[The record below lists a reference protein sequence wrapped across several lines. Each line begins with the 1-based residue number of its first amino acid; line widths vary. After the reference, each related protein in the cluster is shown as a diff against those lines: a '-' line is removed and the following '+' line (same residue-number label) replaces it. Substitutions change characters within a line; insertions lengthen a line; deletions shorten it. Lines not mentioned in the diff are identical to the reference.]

1 MGGLGSACL
10 KILVRAW
17 TCQAIARCRCL
28 DSREQDLTLPLV
40 PAYAPQTARR
50 SSNPVVCIFITAF
63 EKSIFGPASE
73 VASCARFWTFA
84 TVEIKGVPFIAITQN
99 MNFVVFVSDFDP
111 PRVLSD
117 PQRRTQSTGGEGGDS
132 DPSSSV

>member
-1 MGGLGSACL
+1 M
-10 KILVRAW
+10 
-17 TCQAIARCRCL
+17 
-28 DSREQDLTLPLV
+28 DLPGYRTLPMPGLAGTGSHIAIGSGIC
-40 PAYAPQTARR
+40 PADGQKKQQSRR
-50 SSNPVVCIFITAF
+50 LHLHNRFREINLRAGVGGCV
-63 EKSIFGPASE
+63 
-73 VASCARFWTFA
+73 ARFWTFA

-117 PQRRTQSTGGEGGDS
+117 QQRRTQSTGGEGGDS